1 HLYSLGNAMNT
12 GLLKFKPYL
21 ILNIIS
27 MVLYILILLVIYFVT
42 GSLNVYISSILFI
55 PFCGVIVFTLT
66 SFPYLKLV
74 RLNKLKKL
82 IETEQLKCLLKYF
95 CTASLS
101 VFLAPIVL
109 MVIRNSLI
117 DNYGVVATGNWQA
130 MWRVSEIYTTVITLG
145 LSAIVL
151 PKLARA
157 SNYIETVSVLK
168 SVIYFAFPVLLISV
182 IFVYFGKGI
191 WLPILYSDEF
201 SVPNEFLIYQ
211 LPGDILKVGCWLLS
225 YLIISKQKLKLYAS
239 LEVSFSLTFA
249 LLTLFSAD
257 LFGMIGVPLAYL
269 VTQLLCLMLLTW
281 WFYFVFKKE
290 QI

>member
-1 HLYSLGNAMNT
+1 
-12 GLLKFKPYL
+12 
-21 ILNIIS
+21 
-27 MVLYILILLVIYFVT
+27 
-42 GSLNVYISSILFI
+42 
-55 PFCGVIVFTLT
+55 
-66 SFPYLKLV
+66 
-74 RLNKLKKL
+74 
-82 IETEQLKCLLKYF
+82 
-95 CTASLS
+95 
-101 VFLAPIVL
+101 